1 MKNNLY
7 KAFDDAMIR
16 ILKKHGNS
24 MVFMGSF
31 PKVFEPANFARF
43 FHDRVFN
50 FGLAEANL
58 VAAAAGSTVRGKLP
72 FVLGGASFLT
82 GKAWEQIKDMVCY
95 PNLNVKIIGFGGGLS
110 AGQGGVGMHSTSD
123 IALMRSIPNMKVFC
137 PTDFYQAVK
146 VFDFI
151 ADDFGPSYV
160 RLFDGEFE
168 NIFDEKYELK
178 PVDRIRECGDVLN
191 RGEMAILSHGRLFSN
206 CLSAIKE
213 LEKNGKSCGLY
224 NFPMIKPLDK
234 KVVLEILAKYKKV
247 FIVEDHGIGG
257 LYSAIAEILA
267 EGIGG
272 ANGMLA
278 VLKKIGIDEK
288 FVESA
293 KEEDLY
299 KKYGLDSEGIL
310 REILS

>member
-24 MVFMGSF
+24 MVFIGAF

-58 VAAAAGSTVRGKLP
+58 LAAAAGSTVCGKLP
-72 FVLGGASFLT
+72 FVIGSSSFLT
-82 GKAWEQIKDMVCY
+82 GKGWEQIKDMICY
-95 PNLNVKIIGFGGGLS
+95 PNLNVKIIGFGSGLS

-137 PTDFYQAVK
+137 PADFYQAVK

-151 ADDFGPSYV
+151 AEDFGPSYV
-160 RLFDGEFE
+160 RLFDGEVDD
-168 NIFDEKYELK
+168 IFDEKYELK
-178 PVDRIRECGDVLN
+178 DVDRISECGDVLN
-191 RGEMAILSHGRLFSN
+191 RGEVAILSHGRLFSE
-206 CLSAIKE
+206 CLIAVKE

-224 NFPMIKPLDK
+224 NFPFIKPLDK

-247 FIVEDHGIGG
+247 FIVEDHGTSG

-267 EGIGG
+267 EGLGG
-272 ANGMLA
+272 AHMTLA

-288 FVESA
+288 FAESA
-293 KEEDLY
+293 REEDLY
-299 KKYGLDSEGIL
+299 KKYGLNAEGIL
-310 REILS
+310 KEISC

>member
-1 MKNNLY
+1 MKNNSY

-16 ILKKHGNS
+16 ILKKHGNF
-24 MVFMGSF
+24 MVFMGAF

-58 VAAAAGSTVRGKLP
+58 VTAAAGSTVRGKLP
-72 FVLGGASFLT
+72 FVLGGASSLT
-82 GKAWEQIKDMVCY
+82 GKALEQIKDMICY
-95 PNLNVKIIGFGGGLS
+95 PNLNVKIIGFGSGLS
-110 AGQGGVGMHSTSD
+110 TGQGGVGMHATSD

-137 PTDFYQAVK
+137 PADYYQAIK

-151 ADDFGPSYV
+151 SEDFGPSYV
-160 RLFDGEFE
+160 RLFDSEIE

-178 PVDRIRECGDVLN
+178 AVDRVREYGDVLS
-191 RGEMAILSHGRLFSN
+191 RGVVAILSHGRLFSE
-206 CLSAIKE
+206 CLIAVKE
-213 LEKNGKSCGLY
+213 LEKNGKQCGLY
-224 NFPMIKPLDK
+224 NFSTIKPLDK
-234 KVVLEILAKYKKV
+234 KVVLEILARYKKI
-247 FIVEDHGIGG
+247 FIVEDHGVGG

-267 EGIGG
+267 EGIAGG
-272 ANGMLA
+272 NGMLA

-293 KEEDLY
+293 REEDLY
-299 KKYGLDSEGIL
+299 KKYGLDWEGIL
-310 REILS
+310 KEIGI

>member
-1 MKNNLY
+1 MKNDLY
-7 KAFDDAMIR
+7 KAFDDAIIR

-58 VAAAAGSTVRGKLP
+58 VTAAAGSTVRGKLP
-72 FVLGGASFLT
+72 FVLGFSSFLT
-82 GKAWEQIKDMVCY
+82 GKAWEQIKDMICY
-95 PNLNVKIIGFGGGLS
+95 PNLNVKIIGFGSGLS

-137 PTDFYQAVK
+137 PADFYQAVK

-151 ADDFGPSYV
+151 AEDFGPSYV
-160 RLFDGEFE
+160 RLFDGEVKD
-168 NIFDEKYELK
+168 IFDEKYELK
-178 PVDRIRECGDVLN
+178 AVDRVMEG
-191 RGEMAILSHGRLFSN
+191 GEVGICSHGRLFSE
-206 CLSAIKE
+206 CLIAVKE
-213 LEKNGKSCGLY
+213 LEKTGKSCGLY

-247 FIVEDHGIGG
+247 FVVEDHGIGG
-257 LYSAIAEILA
+257 LYSAICEISAEN
-267 EGIGG
+267 GQGG
-272 ANGMLA
+272 C
-278 VLKKIGIDEK
+278 VIKKIGIDEE
-288 FVESA
+288 FAQSA
-293 KEEDLY
+293 KEEELHR
-299 KKYGLDSEGIL
+299 KYGLDSEGIL
-310 REILS
+310 KEISV